1 MCCDSALLLSYSPFF
16 CGVKIV
22 FCPLFI
28 TVSRYYDMYA
38 QGGVTYTP
46 CTERLRRSFSSCTSP
61 VLNAHEPLGGSWLN
75 GAGTGR
81 NTVFGRI
88 VHAYS
93 CYQSENNSFLCLL
106 KRVINLIVL
115 NHYICYDNNAFRI
128 TCQELFLDFFSYNK
142 YDRLIKERKS
152 RERKRYKKLWSM
164 TQRK

>member
-1 MCCDSALLLSYSPFF
+1 MTCMRRAVLHIRPVRNAYGVPFL
-16 CGVKIV
+16 
-22 FCPLFI
+22 P
-28 TVSRYYDMYA
+28 A
-38 QGGVTYTP
+38 P
-46 CTERLRRSFSSCTSP
+46 APFS
-61 VLNAHEPLGGSWLN
+61 HEPLGGSWLN

-106 KRVINLIVL
+106 KRVIDLIVL
-115 NHYICYDNNAFRI
+115 NHYILHDNNAVRI
-128 TCQELFLDFFSYNK
+128 TCQELFLDFFGYNK

>member
-1 MCCDSALLLSYSPFF
+1 MCFFLYLSQFLGTMTCMRRAVLHIRPVRNA
-16 CGVKIV
+16 CGV
-22 FCPLFI
+22 P
-28 TVSRYYDMYA
+28 
-38 QGGVTYTP
+38 
-46 CTERLRRSFSSCTSP
+46 FSSCTSP

-128 TCQELFLDFFSYNK
+128 TCQELFLDFFVYNK

-152 RERKRYKKLWSM
+152 RERRRYKKLWSM
-164 TQRK
+164 IQRK

>member
-1 MCCDSALLLSYSPFF
+1 
-16 CGVKIV
+16 
-22 FCPLFI
+22 
-28 TVSRYYDMYA
+28 MYT

-88 VHAYS
+88 AHAYS

-106 KRVINLIVL
+106 KRAIDLIML
-115 NHYICYDNNAFRI
+115 NHYICYDNNAVRI
-128 TCQELFLDFFSYNK
+128 TCQELFLDFSV
-142 YDRLIKERKS
+142 
-152 RERKRYKKLWSM
+152 
-164 TQRK
+164 